1 MFNGVP
7 KSVVLASL
15 LGLIPIFVGIAST
28 FNIGLSENLKE
39 DFIRIAII
47 YSGFIL
53 SFISGCVFYVSSLE
67 RERVLLLWFSV
78 IPVFLALLSIAIPFM
93 QSFVLALGFL
103 VVLELERKL
112 HKQNSLPEWWL
123 KLRLPM
129 TSVVVLL
136 LIFLGFRI

>member
-7 KSVVLASL
+7 KSVLLASL
-15 LGLIPIFVGIAST
+15 LGLIPIFIGIAST
-28 FNIGLSENLKE
+28 FNIGLGENLKQ

-53 SFISGCVFYVSSLE
+53 SFMSGCVFYVSALE

-123 KLRLPM
+123 KLRFPM

>member
-15 LGLIPIFVGIAST
+15 LGLIPIFIGIAST
-28 FNIGLSENLKE
+28 FNIGLDENLK
-39 DFIRIAII
+39 DHFIRIAII

-53 SFISGCVFYVSSLE
+53 SFMGGCTFYVSSLE
-67 RERVLLLWFSV
+67 REREILLWFSV
-78 IPVFLALLSIAIPFM
+78 APVLLALLSIVIPFM

-103 VVLELERKL
+103 VVLEIERKL
-112 HKQNSLPEWWL
+112 HKIGALPEWWL
-123 KLRLPM
+123 KLRFPM
-129 TSVVVLL
+129 TSFVVVL

>member
-1 MFNGVP
+1 MFSGVP

-15 LGLIPIFVGIAST
+15 LGLIPIFIGIAST
-28 FNIGLSENLKE
+28 FNIGLSENLRE

-53 SFISGCVFYVSSLE
+53 SFMSGCVFYVSSLE
-67 RERVLLLWFSV
+67 RERVLLLWFSF
-78 IPVFLALLSIAIPFM
+78 IPVLLALLSIAIPFM

-123 KLRLPM
+123 QLRFPM

>member
-1 MFNGVP
+1 MFSGVP

-15 LGLIPIFVGIAST
+15 LGLIPIFIGIAST
-28 FNIGLSENLKE
+28 FNIGLSENLRE

-53 SFISGCVFYVSSLE
+53 SFMSGCVFYVSSLD

-78 IPVFLALLSIAIPFM
+78 IPVLLALLSIAIPFM

-112 HKQNSLPEWWL
+112 HKQNSMPVWWL
-123 KLRLPM
+123 KLRFPM

>member
-1 MFNGVP
+1 MLNGVP

-15 LGLIPIFVGIAST
+15 LGLIPIFIGIAST
-28 FNIGLSENLKE
+28 FNVGLSENLKE

-53 SFISGCVFYVSSLE
+53 SFMSGCVFYVSALE

-123 KLRLPM
+123 KLRFPM

>member
-15 LGLIPIFVGIAST
+15 LGLIPIFIGIAST
-28 FNIGLSENLKE
+28 FNIGLGENLKE
-39 DFIRIAII
+39 DFIRMAII

-53 SFISGCVFYVSSLE
+53 SFMSGCVFYVSSLE
-67 RERVLLLWFSV
+67 REKVLLLWFSF
-78 IPVFLALLSIAIPFM
+78 IPVLLALLSIAIPFM

-123 KLRLPM
+123 KLRFPM

>member
-15 LGLIPIFVGIAST
+15 LGLIPIFIGIAST
-28 FNIGLSENLKE
+28 FNIGLGANLRE
-39 DFIRIAII
+39 DFIRMALI

-53 SFISGCVFYVSSLE
+53 SFMSGCVFYVSSLE
-67 RERVLLLWFSV
+67 RQRVLLLWFSF
-78 IPVFLALLSIAIPFM
+78 IPVLLALLSIAIPFM

-123 KLRLPM
+123 KLRFPM

>member
-15 LGLIPIFVGIAST
+15 LGLIPIFIGIAST
-28 FNIGLSENLKE
+28 FNIGLDENLK
-39 DFIRIAII
+39 DHFIRIAII

-67 RERVLLLWFSV
+67 RQRVLLLWFSV
-78 IPVFLALLSIAIPFM
+78 IPVLLALLSIVIPFM

-112 HKQNSLPEWWL
+112 HKLKSLPKWWL

>member
-15 LGLIPIFVGIAST
+15 LGLIPIFIGIAST

-53 SFISGCVFYVSSLE
+53 SFMSGCVFYVSALE

-123 KLRLPM
+123 KLRFPM

>member
-1 MFNGVP
+1 MFNQVP
-7 KSVVLASL
+7 KSVLLASL
-15 LGLIPIFVGIAST
+15 LGLIPMLLGVAST
-28 FNIGLSENLKE
+28 FDIGIGESFKE
-39 DFIRIAII
+39 ELIRIAII

-78 IPVFLALLSIAIPFM
+78 IPVLLALLSIVIPFM
-93 QSFVLALGFL
+93 QGFLLALGFL
-103 VVLELERKL
+103 MVLEIERKL
-112 HKQNSLPEWWL
+112 HRLGSLPPWWL

-136 LIFLGFRI
+136 LILLGFRI

>member
-1 MFNGVP
+1 MFNQVP

-15 LGLIPIFVGIAST
+15 LGLIPMLMGVAST
-28 FNIGLSENLKE
+28 FKIGLGESLKE

-78 IPVFLALLSIAIPFM
+78 VPVLLALLSIIIPFM

-103 VVLELERKL
+103 VVLEIERKL
-112 HKQNSLPEWWL
+112 HKLRSLPEWWL
-123 KLRLPM
+123 SLRFPM
-129 TSVVVLL
+129 TSIVVLL

>member
-15 LGLIPIFVGIAST
+15 LGLIPIFIGIAST
-28 FNIGLSENLKE
+28 FNIGLSEDLKE
-39 DFIRIAII
+39 NFIRIAII

-53 SFISGCVFYVSSLE
+53 SFMSGCVFYVSSLE

-78 IPVFLALLSIAIPFM
+78 MPVLLAVLSIVIPFM

-112 HKQNSLPEWWL
+112 HKKKSLPEWWL
-123 KLRLPM
+123 KLRFPM

>member
-15 LGLIPIFVGIAST
+15 LGLIPIFIGIAST
-28 FNIGLSENLKE
+28 FNIGLDENLK
-39 DFIRIAII
+39 DHFIRIAII

-67 RERVLLLWFSV
+67 RQRVLLLWFSV
-78 IPVFLALLSIAIPFM
+78 TPVLLALLSIIIPFM
-93 QSFVLALGFL
+93 QTFVLALGFL

-112 HKQNSLPEWWL
+112 YKLKSLPKWWL

>member
-1 MFNGVP
+1 MFNGAP

-15 LGLIPIFVGIAST
+15 LGLIPLFIGIAST
-28 FNIGLSENLKE
+28 FDIGLDENLKE
-39 DFIRIAII
+39 NFIRIAII
-47 YSGFIL
+47 YTGFIL
-53 SFISGCVFYVSSLE
+53 SFMSGCVFYVSSLE
-67 RERVLLLWFSV
+67 RERVLLLWFS
-78 IPVFLALLSIAIPFM
+78 ITPVLLALLSITIPFM

-112 HKQNSLPEWWL
+112 HKLKSLPEWWL
-123 KLRLPM
+123 KLRFPM